1 MLAIVSDRSVTFS
14 STTNPVVMYIYVVV
28 YKNVT
33 DVNEF
38 LNFSFFKAA
47 REKSLTSL
55 TSLTFYETRAT
66 IGVKPLATY
75 R

>member
-1 MLAIVSDRSVTFS
+1 
-14 STTNPVVMYIYVVV
+14 MYIYVVV